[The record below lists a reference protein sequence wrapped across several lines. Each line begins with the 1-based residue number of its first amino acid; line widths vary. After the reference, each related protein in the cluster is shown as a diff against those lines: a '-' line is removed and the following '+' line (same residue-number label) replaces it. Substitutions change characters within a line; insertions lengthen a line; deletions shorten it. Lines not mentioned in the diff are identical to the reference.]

1 MAKHFDALETRSPE
15 VREAALF
22 TALRDQIVHA
32 KTNAPY
38 FTRALRDIDP
48 RAVTTRVKL
57 AELPVTRKSEVMKLQ
72 REAPPFGG
80 LTAIPVHRVAN
91 IYQSPGPLY
100 EPKGF
105 GLDYWRFARAMFAA
119 GLRLGDIVHNTFS
132 YHLTPAGA
140 MVESGAHALGCAV
153 IAAGTGNTEL
163 QAQLVAEVKPTAYVG
178 TPSFLKILIEKMREL
193 GLSSASMK
201 KGLVSGEAL
210 PPPLRA
216 ALKDLG
222 VAVYQC
228 YATADLGLIA
238 YESDAMEGL
247 IVDEGVIV
255 ELVEPGGTKPV
266 AEGEVGEVVVTT
278 FTKEYPLIRFGTGD
292 LSAYLP
298 GPSPCGRTNARLR
311 GWLGRADQS
320 TKVRGMFVH
329 PSQIMAVLGRHP
341 EIKKGRLVVTQQADG
356 RDQMTLH
363 CETEGG
369 NEALA
374 AAIATTIQS
383 VAKLRGEVVF
393 AAPGSLAADGK
404 LIDDQRK
411 LT

>member
-1 MAKHFDALETRSPE
+1 MAKHFDALETRTPE

-38 FTRALRDIDP
+38 FSKALRDVDP

-57 AELPVTRKSEVMKLQ
+57 AELPVTRKSEVMTLQ
-72 REAPPFGG
+72 RETPPFGG
-80 LTAIPVHRVAN
+80 LTAIPAHRVAN
-91 IYQSPGPLY
+91 IYQSPGPVY

-119 GLRLGDIVHNTFS
+119 GLRLGDVVHNTFS

-163 QAQLVAEVKPTAYVG
+163 QAQIIAEVKPTAYVG
-178 TPSFLKILIEKMREL
+178 TPSFLKILIEKAREF
-193 GLSSASMK
+193 GLSTASLK

-216 ALKDLG
+216 ALKELG

-238 YESDAMEGL
+238 YESEAMEGL

-298 GPSPCGRTNARLR
+298 GPSACGRTNARLR

-329 PSQIMAVLGRHP
+329 PSQVMAVLGRHP
-341 EIKKGRLVVTQQADG
+341 EIKKGRLVVTQTDG

-374 AAIATTIQS
+374 AAVATTIQN
-383 VAKLRGEVVF
+383 VCKLRGEIVF